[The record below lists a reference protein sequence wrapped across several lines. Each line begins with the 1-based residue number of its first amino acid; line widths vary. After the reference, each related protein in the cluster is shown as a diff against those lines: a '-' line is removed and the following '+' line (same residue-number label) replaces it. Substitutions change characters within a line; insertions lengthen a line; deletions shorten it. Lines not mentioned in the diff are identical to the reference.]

1 MEAQVLSVLSEIH
14 QVLDSMNK
22 RLCALERKVSTCEY
36 EDVSEI
42 EEIKK
47 SIVYLK
53 DSINSGGGF

>member
-1 MEAQVLSVLSEIH
+1 MEAELISVLSEIH

-36 EDVSEI
+36 DDISEI

-47 SIVYLK
+47 SIVYLQDTINV
-53 DSINSGGGF
+53 DS